1 MLAWLD
7 FPAPPRGP
15 RCGPPAAQ
23 RTRILQDLM
32 ASSTRLA
39 WLFDVDGTL
48 LLTEGAA
55 REAFARAVGDHL
67 GVGDDLHDI
76 GFAGRIEPLILRD
89 ILRKHG
95 RSFDSAE
102 EARFWDS
109 VFAHMH
115 RLLLPGRGR
124 LMPGIL
130 KLLDRIAAEPGWVLG
145 LLTGNM
151 TQMARIKLAHFG
163 LDGRFAFGGFGEMAP
178 DRDALAR
185 ALVRRV
191 GREYGVPAQRCVV
204 VGDTEHDVACARA
217 AGARVIAVATGGT
230 DIATL
235 AAAEP
240 DLLLDDLQE
249 ADAIMRWAGA
259 IAAGE

>member
-1 MLAWLD
+1 
-7 FPAPPRGP
+7 
-15 RCGPPAAQ
+15 
-23 RTRILQDLM
+23 M

-48 LLTEGAA
+48 LLTDGAA
-55 REAFARAVGDHL
+55 REAFACAVRDHL

-95 RSFDSAE
+95 RSMDPAA

-109 VFAHMH
+109 VFGHMR
-115 RLLLPGRGR
+115 RLLRPGRGR
-124 LMPGIL
+124 LMPGIPG
-130 KLLDRIAAEPGWVLG
+130 LLDRIAAEPGWVMG

-151 TQMARIKLAHFG
+151 TQMARIKLDHFG
-163 LDGRFAFGGFGEMAP
+163 IEGRFAFGGFGEMAP

-191 GREYGVPAQRCVV
+191 RREHGVPARRCIV

-230 DIATL
+230 DIGAL
-235 AAAEP
+235 AAAGP

-249 ADAIMRWAGA
+249 ADAIVRWAGA
-259 IAAGE
+259 IAGGE

>member
-1 MLAWLD
+1 
-7 FPAPPRGP
+7 
-15 RCGPPAAQ
+15 
-23 RTRILQDLM
+23 M

-55 REAFARAVGDHL
+55 REAFACAVGDHL
-67 GVGDDLHDI
+67 GVGDDLKDI
-76 GFAGRIEPLILRD
+76 NFSGRIEPLILRD

-109 VFAHMH
+109 VFAHMR
-115 RLLLPGRGR
+115 RLLGPGRGR
-124 LMPGIL
+124 LMPGIAQ
-130 KLLDRIAAEPGWVLG
+130 LLDRIAAEPGWVMG

-151 TQMARIKLAHFG
+151 TQMARIKLGHFG
-163 LDGRFAFGGFGEMAP
+163 LEGRFAFGGFGEMAA
-178 DRDALAR
+178 DRDALAC

-191 GREYGVPAQRCVV
+191 EREYGVPAQRCVV
-204 VGDTEHDVACARA
+204 VGDTVHDIACARA

-230 DIATL
+230 DLATL

-249 ADAIMRWAGA
+249 ADAIIRWAGA

>member
-1 MLAWLD
+1 
-7 FPAPPRGP
+7 
-15 RCGPPAAQ
+15 
-23 RTRILQDLM
+23 M

-48 LLTEGAA
+48 LLTGGAA
-55 REAFARAVGDHL
+55 REAFACAVSDHL
-67 GVGDDLHDI
+67 GVGDDLQDI
-76 GFAGRIEPLILRD
+76 GFSGRIEPLILRD

-109 VFAHMH
+109 VFAHMR
-115 RLLLPGRGR
+115 RLLRPGRGR
-124 LMPGIL
+124 LMPGIPQ
-130 KLLDRIAAEPGWVLG
+130 LLDRIAAEPDWVMG

-151 TQMARIKLAHFG
+151 TQMARIKLGHFG

-191 GREYGVPAQRCVV
+191 GREHGVPAQRCVV
-204 VGDTEHDVACARA
+204 VGDTEHDIACARA

-230 DIATL
+230 DLSTL

-259 IAAGE
+259 IAAGD